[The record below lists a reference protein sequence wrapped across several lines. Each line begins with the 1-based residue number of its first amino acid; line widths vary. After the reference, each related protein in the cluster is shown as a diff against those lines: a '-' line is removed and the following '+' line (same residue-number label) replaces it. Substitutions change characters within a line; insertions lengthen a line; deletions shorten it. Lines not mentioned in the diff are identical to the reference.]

1 MYYTCASI
9 LMSNFYIKR
18 QLIPWRTIIICSV
31 AGFPLLAS
39 LAAKSNIEI
48 KKALIVLWRLNENN
62 ILKWMDTY
70 IGCTLTL
77 ETLSLDKHCY
87 FDSWK
92 LWLRLWYV
100 KLWGRSS
107 RKIKSHTC
115 IAIWTEFDAVWIYRL
130 LYQHYWV
137 SWVWWLFSWQWHV
150 INE

>member
-77 ETLSLDKHCY
+77 ETLSLSLDKHCY
-87 FDSWK
+87 FDSRVLTPQIKPKKWLHWK
-92 LWLRLWYV
+92 KTQLLL
-100 KLWGRSS
+100 KTKS
-107 RKIKSHTC
+107 IKSLKKSIHC
-115 IAIWTEFDAVWIYRL
+115 KN
-130 LYQHYWV
+130 H
-137 SWVWWLFSWQWHV
+137 
-150 INE
+150 